1 MKLTELPSLT
11 FARADPE
18 ELDASIVSTVES
30 ILGRTLAR
38 ADPLRIFL
46 RGVELVIMQQR
57 LLIDECAKQ
66 NLLAYATGDN
76 LEHIGALVGV
86 YRVQPVPA
94 VCTMRFQLSAVR
106 STVTILPKGLRL
118 TAGDNVY
125 FTLDEDLIFLSGE
138 TVKEASATCET
149 SGVIGN
155 GYAIGEI
162 NKIVD
167 PQPFLYSAV
176 NITESAGGSDIE
188 DDESLRDRIH
198 EAPESFS
205 NAGSTGAYRWHT
217 FNASPLISDVAI
229 VSPTPGVVQ
238 VYPLLAG
245 GELPTEEIIRAVE
258 EALNDRAVRPLT
270 DKVEVLSPT
279 VVEYEVDLD
288 FWIAQSDATSAATI
302 EQKAELA
309 GAEYVM
315 WQRAV
320 LGRDIEP
327 SELIYR
333 LRQAG
338 IKRLVLRKPDFRAV
352 GSTELALAASVRLLY
367 RGLEAD

>member
-1 MKLTELPSLT
+1 MKLTELPTLT
-11 FARADPE
+11 FADADPT
-18 ELDASIVSTVES
+18 ELDESIVATVENL
-30 ILGRTLAR
+30 LGRQLAR
-38 ADPLRIFL
+38 ADPLRLFL
-46 RGVELVIMQQR
+46 RGVELVILQQR

-86 YRVQPVPA
+86 YRVQPVAA
-94 VCTMRFQLSAVR
+94 VCTVRFTLSAPR
-106 STVTILPKGLRL
+106 SSVTILPKGLRL
-118 TAGDNVY
+118 TAGDQIY
-125 FTLDEDLIFLSGE
+125 FALDEDLIFLSGE
-138 TVKEASATCET
+138 TEKTGQVTCET
-149 SGVIGN
+149 AGLTGN
-155 GYAIGEI
+155 GYAVGEI

-167 PQPFLYSAV
+167 PQPFLMAAW
-176 NITESAGGSDIE
+176 NETESAGGSDIE

-217 FNASPLISDVAI
+217 FNASPLISDVSI

-238 VYPLLAG
+238 VYPLLTG
-245 GELPTEEIIRAVE
+245 GELPGEEIIRAVE

-270 DKVEVLSPT
+270 DKVEVLTPT
-279 VVEYEVDLD
+279 VIEYDVDLD
-288 FWIAQSDATSAATI
+288 FWIAASDATSAATI
-302 EQKAELA
+302 EQKAERA
-309 GAEYVM
+309 ASDYVM
-315 WQRAV
+315 WQKAV

-327 SELIYR
+327 TELIYR

-338 IKRLVLRKPDFRAV
+338 IKRLVLRYPEFRAV
-352 GSTELALAASVRLLY
+352 SSTELASARSVRLLY